1 MRVLKSKKN
10 DGFIGTDKHELYTEF
25 YSKYYDFMYRRAQF
39 KLRGNVHT
47 AQDVVQACMIEI
59 SKERVFNIL
68 MNVEEKVKR
77 SYIISMVDN
86 CIIDYYRDQ
95 HMYKLAPIEDLK
107 KYEDKSNASKN
118 DVLKMEFLDM
128 IDNEKCFSAMDRRL
142 IKYISLYDAK
152 MDELTKICH
161 TTIRGVK
168 RRIERVR
175 SVLENDRLVL
185 QG

>member
-1 MRVLKSKKN
+1 
-10 DGFIGTDKHELYTEF
+10 
-25 YSKYYDFMYRRAQF
+25 MYRRAQF

-77 SYIISMVDN
+77 TYIISMVDN

-118 DVLKMEFLDM
+118 DVLKM
-128 IDNEKCFSAMDRRL
+128 
-142 IKYISLYDAK
+142 
-152 MDELTKICH
+152 
-161 TTIRGVK
+161 
-168 RRIERVR
+168 
-175 SVLENDRLVL
+175 
-185 QG
+185 